1 MPGSRPRRGRD
12 ANTCLLQA
20 ALLCERGAE
29 GGVSRPASDQAYR
42 PPASRQGE
50 RPGRDLL
57 LATQHTMHAR
67 RSVHDWIT
75 TTRSDSGG
83 GEGASDDD
91 ETRDRYHGTHGR
103 GTWVTHV
110 YVEPNPGEIRTGWK
124 PPQGCGNVTTSRR
137 NVPGRA
143 AGAILVH
150 RAGK

>member
-1 MPGSRPRRGRD
+1 MPTLACCKQLSSVNG
-12 ANTCLLQA
+12 
-20 ALLCERGAE
+20 E
-29 GGVSRPASDQAYR
+29 GDVSRPASDQAYR

>member
-1 MPGSRPRRGRD
+1 MPTLACCKQLSSVNGELRAVSLARHQIRPTGR
-12 ANTCLLQA
+12 
-20 ALLCERGAE
+20 
-29 GGVSRPASDQAYR
+29 R
-42 PPASRQGE
+42 PPDRESG
-50 RPGRDLL
+50 PDGTCCSPV
-57 LATQHTMHAR
+57 ATQHTMHAR

-91 ETRDRYHGTHGR
+91 ETRDRYHDTHGR